1 MLELAE
7 GVAEGVEVEVNDRE
21 RGRRAFRCRAV
32 LFDMDGTLVDSSS
45 CVENTWRMWAAKHGV
60 DIEALLAISHGRQ
73 NHETI
78 RLIAP
83 HLETPQEIAF
93 LVQTEEDCHEGI
105 AEIRGARAL
114 LDSMNAMNSMGSKSS
129 KGSKDSAAPWAVVT
143 SAWRTLAEKRLRLA
157 GLPLPGVLVT
167 SDDISHSK
175 PHPEGYLLAAARLGV
190 AAADC
195 LFIEYAHA
203 GIDAARAA
211 GMTVIG
217 ITTTFPR
224 PQLGCEWC
232 IADFRDVTLSIRKS

>member
-1 MLELAE
+1 MFEF
-7 GVAEGVEVEVNDRE
+7 VVNDKA
-21 RGRRAFRCRAV
+21 RGRHALRCNAV

-45 CVENTWRMWAAKHGV
+45 CVESTWRLWAGKHGV
-60 DIEALLAISHGRQ
+60 DIDALLRISHGRQ

-83 HLETPQEIAF
+83 HLERPEEIAF

-105 AEIRGARAL
+105 VEVRGARAL
-114 LDSMNAMNSMGSKSS
+114 LDSLGAT
-129 KGSKDSAAPWAVVT
+129 PWAVVT

-157 GLPLPGVLVT
+157 GLPIPDVLIT

-175 PHPEGYLLAAARLGV
+175 PHPEGYLLAAERLGV
-190 AAADC
+190 APAGC
-195 LFIEYAHA
+195 LVIEDAHA

-224 PQLGCEWC
+224 EQLGCEWC
-232 IADFRDVTLSIRKS
+232 IDDFREFALSS

>member
-1 MLELAE
+1 MLEL
-7 GVAEGVEVEVNDRE
+7 VKDLEVDVNDQE

-60 DIEALLAISHGRQ
+60 DIDALLSISHGRQ

-83 HLETPQEIAF
+83 HLETPEEIAF

-105 AEIRGARAL
+105 VEVRGARAL
-114 LDSMNAMNSMGSKSS
+114 LDAMSSMRAMSSMASLG
-129 KGSKDSAAPWAVVT
+129 SAAPWAVVT

-157 GLPLPGVLVT
+157 GLPVPEVLIT
-167 SDDISHSK
+167 SDDISRSK
-175 PHPEGYLLAAARLGV
+175 PHPEGYLLAAERLAV
-190 AAADC
+190 APADC
-195 LFIEYAHA
+195 LVIEDAHA

-224 PQLGCEWC
+224 AQLGCDWC
-232 IADFRDVTLSIRKS
+232 IADFRDLTLSIRNV

>member
-1 MLELAE
+1 
-7 GVAEGVEVEVNDRE
+7 
-21 RGRRAFRCRAV
+21 
-32 LFDMDGTLVDSSS
+32 
-45 CVENTWRMWAAKHGV
+45 MWAAKHGV
-60 DIEALLAISHGRQ
+60 DIDALLSISHGRQ

-83 HLETPQEIAF
+83 HLETPEEIAF

-105 AEIRGARAL
+105 REVRGARAL
-114 LDSMNAMNSMGSKSS
+114 LDSMG
-129 KGSKDSAAPWAVVT
+129 SAAPWAVVT
-143 SAWRTLAEKRLRLA
+143 SAWRTLAEKRLQLA
-157 GLPLPGVLVT
+157 GLPIPGVLIT

-190 AAADC
+190 APADC
-195 LFIEYAHA
+195 VVIEDAHA

-224 PQLGCEWC
+224 TQLGCEWC
-232 IADFRDVTLSIRKS
+232 IGDFRELTVSPLSLRNS

>member
-1 MLELAE
+1 MLE
-7 GVAEGVEVEVNDRE
+7 VIINDKE
-21 RGRRAFRCRAV
+21 RGRRAIRCAAV

-45 CVENTWRMWAAKHGV
+45 CVESTWRMWAAKHGV
-60 DIEALLAISHGRQ
+60 DLDALLRISHGRQ

-83 HLETPQEIAF
+83 HLETPEEIAF

-105 AEIRGARAL
+105 AEVRGARAL
-114 LDSMNAMNSMGSKSS
+114 LDSMSGGPMGP
-129 KGSKDSAAPWAVVT
+129 AARWAVVT

-157 GLPLPGVLVT
+157 GLPIPGVLIT

-175 PHPEGYLLAAARLGV
+175 PHPEGYLLAAARLDV
-190 AAADC
+190 APADC
-195 LFIEYAHA
+195 LVIEDAHA
-203 GIDAARAA
+203 GIDAAHAA

-224 PQLGCEWC
+224 EQLNCEWC
-232 IADFRDVTLSIRKS
+232 IGDFRELTLSASPS

>member
-1 MLELAE
+1 MLDLVE
-7 GVAEGVEVEVNDRE
+7 GVEGVEVEVNDKE
-21 RGRRAFRCRAV
+21 RGRRAFRCRAI

-45 CVENTWRMWAAKHGV
+45 CVENTWRMWAEKHGV

-83 HLETPQEIAF
+83 HLETPEEIAF

-114 LDSMNAMNSMGSKSS
+114 LDSMNAISS
-129 KGSKDSAAPWAVVT
+129 TGSAAPWAVVT
-143 SAWRTLAEKRLRLA
+143 SAWRTLAETRLRLA
-157 GLPLPGVLVT
+157 GLPLPGVLIT

-190 AAADC
+190 APADC
-195 LFIEYAHA
+195 LVIEDAHA
-203 GIDAARAA
+203 GIEAARAA
-211 GMTVIG
+211 GMTVVG

-232 IADFRDVTLSIRKS
+232 IADFRDVTLSIGKS

>member
-1 MLELAE
+1 VDVGKAGE
-7 GVAEGVEVEVNDRE
+7 VVEVIVNDTD
-21 RGRRAFRCRAV
+21 RGRRAIRCAAV

-45 CVENTWRMWAAKHGV
+45 CVESTWRMWAAKHGV
-60 DIEALLAISHGRQ
+60 DIDALLSISHGRQ

-83 HLETPQEIAF
+83 HLETPEEIAF

-105 AEIRGARAL
+105 REVCGARAL
-114 LDSMNAMNSMGSKSS
+114 LDSMGA
-129 KGSKDSAAPWAVVT
+129 AAPWAVVT

-157 GLPLPGVLVT
+157 GLPIPGVLIT

-190 AAADC
+190 APTDC
-195 LFIEYAHA
+195 VVIEDAHA
-203 GIDAARAA
+203 GIEAGRAA

-224 PQLGCEWC
+224 IQLGCEWC
-232 IADFRDVTLSIRKS
+232 IGDFRELTVSPLSFRNS

>member
-1 MLELAE
+1 VHVGQA
-7 GVAEGVEVEVNDRE
+7 VEVVVNDKE
-21 RGRRAFRCRAV
+21 RGLRTIRCGAV

-45 CVENTWRMWAAKHGV
+45 CVESTWRMWAAKHGV
-60 DIEALLAISHGRQ
+60 DIAALLSISHGRQ

-78 RLIAP
+78 RLVAP
-83 HLETPQEIAF
+83 HLETPEEIAF
-93 LVQTEEDCHEGI
+93 LVQTEEDCYEGI
-105 AEIRGARAL
+105 MEVRGAGAL
-114 LDSMNAMNSMGSKSS
+114 LDSMGA
-129 KGSKDSAAPWAVVT
+129 AAPWAVVT

-157 GLPLPGVLVT
+157 GLPVPGVLIT

-190 AAADC
+190 APADC
-195 LFIEYAHA
+195 LVIEDAHA

-224 PQLGCEWC
+224 TQLGCEWC
-232 IADFRDVTLSIRKS
+232 IGDLRELTVSPLSLRNS

>member
-1 MLELAE
+1 VEIGKAGE
-7 GVAEGVEVEVNDRE
+7 VVEVVVNDKD
-21 RGRRAFRCRAV
+21 RGRRAIRCAAV

-45 CVENTWRMWAAKHGV
+45 CVESTWRMWAAKHGV
-60 DIEALLAISHGRQ
+60 DIDALLSVSHGRQ

-83 HLETPQEIAF
+83 HLETPEEIAF
-93 LVQTEEDCHEGI
+93 LVQTEEDCHAGI
-105 AEIRGARAL
+105 REVHGARAL
-114 LDSMNAMNSMGSKSS
+114 LDSMAV
-129 KGSKDSAAPWAVVT
+129 APWAVVT
-143 SAWRTLAEKRLRLA
+143 SAWRTLAEKRLQLA
-157 GLPLPGVLVT
+157 GLPIPGVLIT

-190 AAADC
+190 APADC
-195 LFIEYAHA
+195 VVIEDAHA

-224 PQLGCEWC
+224 TQLGCEWC
-232 IADFRDVTLSIRKS
+232 IADFRELTVSPLSLRNS

>member
-1 MLELAE
+1 MLEF
-7 GVAEGVEVEVNDRE
+7 VVNDKE
-21 RGRRAFRCRAV
+21 RGSRAIRCEAV

-45 CVENTWRMWAAKHGV
+45 CVESTWRMWAEKHGV
-60 DIEALLAISHGRQ
+60 DIEALLSISHGRQ

-83 HLETPQEIAF
+83 HLETPEEIAF

-105 AEIRGARAL
+105 VEVRGARAL
-114 LDSMNAMNSMGSKSS
+114 LDAMGEPMST
-129 KGSKDSAAPWAVVT
+129 PRWAVVT

-157 GLPLPGVLVT
+157 GLPLPQVLIT

-175 PHPEGYLLAAARLGV
+175 PHPEGYLLAAERLGV
-190 AAADC
+190 APADC
-195 LFIEYAHA
+195 LVIEDAHA

-217 ITTTFPR
+217 ITTTFR
-224 PQLGCEWC
+224 RDQLGCEWC
-232 IADFRDVTLSIRKS
+232 IGDFRDFTLSSRSTRNL

>member
-1 MLELAE
+1 MFEFVVDDKA
-7 GVAEGVEVEVNDRE
+7 
-21 RGRRAFRCRAV
+21 RGRRAFLCDAV

-45 CVENTWRMWAAKHGV
+45 CVESTWRLWAGKHGV
-60 DIEALLAISHGRQ
+60 DIDALLRISHGRQ

-83 HLETPQEIAF
+83 HLERPDEIAF

-105 AEIRGARAL
+105 VEVPGARAL
-114 LDSMNAMNSMGSKSS
+114 LDSLG
-129 KGSKDSAAPWAVVT
+129 AATPWAVVT

-157 GLPLPGVLVT
+157 GLPIPDVLIT

-175 PHPEGYLLAAARLGV
+175 PHPEGYLLAAERLGV
-190 AAADC
+190 APAGC
-195 LFIEYAHA
+195 LVIEDAHA

-224 PQLGCEWC
+224 EQLGCEWC
-232 IADFRDVTLSIRKS
+232 IADFREFALSS

>member
-1 MLELAE
+1 MLEF
-7 GVAEGVEVEVNDRE
+7 VVNDKE
-21 RGRRAFRCRAV
+21 RGRHAFRCEAV

-45 CVENTWRMWAAKHGV
+45 CVESTWRMWAGKHGV
-60 DIEALLAISHGRQ
+60 DIDALLAISHGRQ

-83 HLETPQEIAF
+83 HLEKPEEIAF
-93 LVQTEEDCHEGI
+93 LVETEENCDQGI
-105 AEIRGARAL
+105 VEIRGARAL
-114 LDSMNAMNSMGSKSS
+114 LDAMNAASATGGSSP
-129 KGSKDSAAPWAVVT
+129 AARWAVVT

-157 GLPLPGVLVT
+157 GLSIPDVLIT

-175 PHPEGYLLAAARLGV
+175 PHPEGYLLAAERLGV
-190 AAADC
+190 APAGC
-195 LFIEYAHA
+195 LVIEDAHA

-224 PQLGCEWC
+224 AQLGCEFC
-232 IADFRDVTLSIRKS
+232 IADFRDVRISLRNS

>member
-1 MLELAE
+1 MLE
-7 GVAEGVEVEVNDRE
+7 VIVNDKE
-21 RGRRAFRCRAV
+21 RGRRVIRCAAV

-45 CVENTWRMWAAKHGV
+45 CVESTWRMWAEKHGV
-60 DIEALLAISHGRQ
+60 DIDALLRISHGRQ

-83 HLETPQEIAF
+83 HLETPEEIAF

-105 AEIRGARAL
+105 VEVRGARAL
-114 LDSMNAMNSMGSKSS
+114 LDSMSGAPMGPT
-129 KGSKDSAAPWAVVT
+129 ARWAVVT

-157 GLPLPGVLVT
+157 GLPIPGVLIT

-175 PHPEGYLLAAARLGV
+175 PHPEGYLLAAERLGV
-190 AAADC
+190 APTDC
-195 LFIEYAHA
+195 LVVEDAHA
-203 GIDAARAA
+203 GIEAALAA

-224 PQLGCEWC
+224 EQLGCEWC
-232 IADFRDVTLSIRKS
+232 IGDLRELALSS

>member
-1 MLELAE
+1 MFEF
-7 GVAEGVEVEVNDRE
+7 VVNDKA
-21 RGRRAFRCRAV
+21 RGRHALRCEAV

-45 CVENTWRMWAAKHGV
+45 CVESTWRLWAGKHGV
-60 DIEALLAISHGRQ
+60 DIDALLRISHGRQ

-83 HLETPQEIAF
+83 HLEKPEEIAF

-105 AEIRGARAL
+105 VEVRGARAL
-114 LDSMNAMNSMGSKSS
+114 LDSLGANT
-129 KGSKDSAAPWAVVT
+129 PWAVVT

-157 GLPLPGVLVT
+157 GLRIPDVLIT

-175 PHPEGYLLAAARLGV
+175 PHPEGYLLAAERLGV
-190 AAADC
+190 APAGC
-195 LFIEYAHA
+195 LVIEDAHA

-224 PQLGCEWC
+224 EQLGCEWC
-232 IADFRDVTLSIRKS
+232 IDDLRELTRSS